1 MKAFLQGNDTYYSE
15 RRAVSRE
22 MRRAAERRKMGVI
35 AAVGCV
41 LVAVVLAIVTI
52 VDVADAG
59 ETKQAEIERVE
70 SAKVELESI
79 KSDVVVS
86 ERVEAVVF
94 DYMPVETIIPVQK
107 PKKEVNV
114 NNKCNEAE
122 LEMLALVIYQEAGGD
137 ACSDST
143 RRMVGEVVLNR
154 IDHPMYPNT
163 MEEVLTQYGQYGRLH
178 WTGLVWPE
186 RAKYEVERHAVERAY
201 RIAEELLTSDYRL
214 LPGDVLFQAEF
225 PQGSEIVVE
234 QEGLYFCR

>member
-1 MKAFLQGNDTYYSE
+1 MKDRYYSE

-22 MRRAAERRKMGVI
+22 MRRAAERRKMGVV
-35 AAVGCV
+35 AAVGCI

-59 ETKQAEIERVE
+59 ETKQAEIERFE

-86 ERVEAVVF
+86 ERVEAVLF
-94 DYMPVETIIPVQK
+94 DYTPVDTIIPVQN

-114 NNKCNEAE
+114 NNKYNKAE

-154 IDHPMYPNT
+154 IDHPVYPNT

-201 RIAEELLTSDYRL
+201 RIAEELLTSDYRI